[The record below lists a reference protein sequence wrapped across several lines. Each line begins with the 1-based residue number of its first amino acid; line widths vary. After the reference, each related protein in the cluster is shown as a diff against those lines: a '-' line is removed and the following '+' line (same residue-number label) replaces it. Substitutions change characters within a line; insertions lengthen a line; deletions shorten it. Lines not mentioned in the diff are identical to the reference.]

1 MENKTEKADV
11 KKTSAFAYDPAT
23 HRLKIWKLEFR
34 LPQSRLGRTLVGIG
48 LILGGVFSFLPL
60 LGVWMLP
67 LGVYLLSHDFHVVR
81 RLRRKAQLW
90 WSKRR
95 NPPSVVRK

>member
-1 MENKTEKADV
+1 MENETEKADV
-11 KKTSAFAYDPAT
+11 KKTDAFAYDPAT
-23 HRLKIWKLEFR
+23 RRLKIWKLECS
-34 LPQSRLGRTLVGIG
+34 LPQSRLGRTLVGIALIMGG
-48 LILGGVFSFLPL
+48 LLGFLPI

-67 LGVYLLSHDFHVVR
+67 LGFYLLSHDFHAVR

-95 NPPSVVRK
+95 RPPDAVL